1 MQQLLA
7 DSPWDPALVVKAVA
21 ERVAPAVDVQA
32 WVIDGTGFPEDGK
45 DSPGVK
51 RQYSGRLGKT
61 GNCQIGVSL
70 HAVGG
75 KGTVPLGWAL
85 YLPEEWCADPER
97 RRKAKIPHEVQF
109 KTKPELAVELV
120 EQAAGWNVEKAPV
133 LGDCAYGN
141 NTELREELHAAG
153 LQYVLSVSPETT
165 VFAPETAFEVPSNAG
180 KTGGHYLRPRPDRD
194 PESIGALVSRLRE
207 GCLETV
213 SFRDG
218 PHGKPVKSRFAFV
231 RVRAAHYWRASV
243 GKWAN
248 AQETTPREEW
258 LIAEWPKG
266 AEQPTD
272 YWLANLPASTNPGQ
286 LARLARMRWKIE
298 LDYKQQ
304 LKGELGLD
312 HYEGRSYLG
321 WYHHTA
327 LVTCL
332 LVFAG
337 VFGVFVGVF
346 CWFFGFVAAG
356 DGDWCGLVYFLAVL
370 GFEEGGHLEFLAAE
384 VVVVFGGEVG
394 AELAVGA
401 GGDGDFDVLEGDVG
415 GVAEGG
421 AGDSLFADEC
431 FAV

>member
-1 MQQLLA
+1 MMVAVAVADADEVVGVDPPVVVRERLEAFAGEVLAQATNRPVQMVNGGLYLRGLIEQGPRKSLEPLVARLGEEADYHSMQQFLT

-32 WVIDGTGFPEDGK
+32 WVIDDTGFPKDGK

-51 RQYSGRLGKT
+51 RQYSGTLGKT

-97 RRKAKIPHEVQF
+97 RAKAKIPREVRF

-120 EQAAGWNVEKAPV
+120 EQAAGWKVKKAPV

-141 NTELREELHAAG
+141 NTELRNKLHAAG

-180 KTGGHYLRPRPDRD
+180 KTGRRYLRPRPDRD
-194 PESIGALVSRLRE
+194 PESIGALVGRLGER
-207 GCLETV
+207 CLKTV

-231 RVRAAHYWRASV
+231 RVRAAHHWRASV
-243 GKWAN
+243 GRWAN
-248 AQETTPREEW
+248 AQEIPPREEW

-272 YWLANLPASTNPGQ
+272 YWLANLPASTKPGQ
-286 LARLARMRWKIE
+286 LARLARLRWKIE
-298 LDYKQQ
+298 LDYKQ

-327 LVTCL
+327 LVT
-332 LVFAG
+332 AAH
-337 VFGVFVGVF
+337 
-346 CWFFGFVAAG
+346 GF
-356 DGDWCGLVYFLAVL
+356 LT
-370 GFEEGGHLEFLAAE
+370 LERLHPKAPRPA
-384 VVVVFGGEVG
+384 
-394 AELAVGA
+394 
-401 GGDGDFDVLEGDVG
+401 
-415 GVAEGG
+415 
-421 AGDSLFADEC
+421 
-431 FAV
+431 